1 MMLVPVMIMWATAF
15 LALGPSGGG
24 LRVNKVLSDKVSRR
38 EADRLVSAGRVTIN
52 GKKAAPGDLVNPGD
66 FVKLD
71 GKRVAIPQIL
81 FKAALAPKAL
91 NKPLSSGGA
100 DKAAKNPRNFV
111 YLIYHKP
118 KGIECTTDQSIAG
131 NVVDAIGHPQRI
143 FPVGRLDK
151 DTSGA
156 LLMTSDGRL
165 PDACLRAEH
174 GLTKTYEVTVDLPV
188 RPEDCKKLAQGVV
201 ITTTSQSNGKTTSS
215 RTLPCSVHPIEN
227 TGCTVLKIKL
237 KEGRNRQIR
246 KMLRAVGYS
255 VKRVS

>member
-1 MMLVPVMIMWATAF
+1 MELIQP
-15 LALGPSGGG
+15 P
-24 LRVNKVLSDKVSRR
+24 
-38 EADRLVSAGRVTIN
+38 
-52 GKKAAPGDLVNPGD
+52 
-66 FVKLD
+66 
-71 GKRVAIPQIL
+71 
-81 FKAALAPKAL
+81 
-91 NKPLSSGGA
+91 PLS
-100 DKAAKNPRNFV
+100 K
-111 YLIYHKP
+111 L
-118 KGIECTTDQSIAG
+118 
-131 NVVDAIGHPQRI
+131 GHPQRI

-237 KEGRNRQIR
+237 KEGRNRQVTIR
-246 KMLRAVGYS
+246 ILKKLSHDRKLAVS
-255 VKRVS
+255 LLK